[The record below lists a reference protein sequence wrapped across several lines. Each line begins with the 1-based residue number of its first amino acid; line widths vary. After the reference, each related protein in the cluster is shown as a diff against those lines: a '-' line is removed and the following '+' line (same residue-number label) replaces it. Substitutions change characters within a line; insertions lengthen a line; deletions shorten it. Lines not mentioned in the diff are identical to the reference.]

1 MALKAI
7 GRGHH
12 LNERAEPSFALMADA
27 FKRDLGIN
35 LIDLVNVS
43 TRSAKRQKELYDAW
57 IAAGKPAATPVAKP
71 GTSEHDEENANAL
84 DINQSS
90 DARVLPWLCKNGPTF
105 GFFATARGEKW
116 HWAWYGERP
125 PLTRWVRHVANLKRW
140 GL

>member
-1 MALKAI
+1 
-7 GRGHH
+7 
-12 LNERAEPSFALMADA
+12 MADA